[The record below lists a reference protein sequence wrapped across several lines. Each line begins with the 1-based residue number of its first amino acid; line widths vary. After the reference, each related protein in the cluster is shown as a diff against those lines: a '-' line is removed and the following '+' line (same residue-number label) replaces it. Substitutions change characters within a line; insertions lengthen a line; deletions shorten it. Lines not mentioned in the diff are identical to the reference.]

1 MLTRTNNSAGEL
13 SQFIILKLRKTHS
26 HDIVYKL
33 FVPNKALSEG
43 LSLCFENSISCRIRL
58 AWIALRLGCFRF
70 AFNDGKGNPIYTLK
84 FPKNARR
91 WGSGDEYRLPIWA
104 TLVRFLLRWPVTMFT
119 SLHKIFLG
127 FIAVI

>member
-58 AWIALRLGCFRF
+58 A
-70 AFNDGKGNPIYTLK
+70 
-84 FPKNARR
+84 
-91 WGSGDEYRLPIWA
+91 
-104 TLVRFLLRWPVTMFT
+104 
-119 SLHKIFLG
+119 
-127 FIAVI
+127 